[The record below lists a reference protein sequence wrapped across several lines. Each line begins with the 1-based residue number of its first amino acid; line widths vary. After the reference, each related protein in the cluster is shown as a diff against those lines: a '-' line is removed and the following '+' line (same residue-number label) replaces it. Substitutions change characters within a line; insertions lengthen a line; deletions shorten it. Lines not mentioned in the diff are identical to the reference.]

1 MTADVASHRKPRQHP
16 LTGATARTAAGLA
29 LAGAATATVLDGSAH
44 AAPHPTPSQL
54 RTQIDRYYQQ
64 AEAATERYNGAKEKA
79 DRAESTLEGL
89 QDEAARRTA
98 RLNTARNALGSVAT
112 AQYREGSMPTSVR
125 LLMSSSPEQY
135 LERASMTDRAG
146 VRRSIAVTRY
156 RQELRDVEQVRTTA
170 GDRLTEIQKERATLA
185 RQKRAVESKLTEARK
200 ILERLPEEH
209 RTAVARGEV
218 APAAVGGVAAA
229 ASAVPGTLRAARSA
243 PRDALQA
250 PTQRAAQ
257 AVAYAYAALGKPYVW
272 GATGPSSFDCSG
284 LTQAAWQAAGV
295 SLPRTTYTQINAGR
309 RVSRGALAPGDLVFF
324 YSGVS
329 HVGIYV
335 GGGRMIHAPHPGAPV
350 RIAPVDEMPFAGA
363 ARPA

>member
-1 MTADVASHRKPRQHP
+1 MASHRKPRQHP

-29 LAGAATATVLDGSAH
+29 LAGAATATVLDGSAQ

-54 RTQIDRYYQQ
+54 RTRIDRYYQE

-112 AQYREGSMPTSVR
+112 AQYREGSLPTSVR
-125 LLMSSSPEQY
+125 LLMSASPEQY
-135 LERASMTDRAG
+135 LERASMSDRAG

-156 RQELRDVEQVRTTA
+156 RDELRDVEQVRTSA
-170 GDRLTEIQKERATLA
+170 GGRLAELRREKATLA
-185 RQKRAVESKLTEARK
+185 RHKRAVESKLTEARK

-209 RTAVARGEV
+209 RAAVARGDAAPQA
-218 APAAVGGVAAA
+218 APAGGVT
-229 ASAVPGTLRAARSA
+229 SAVPAALHTGGSVVGGA
-243 PRDALQA
+243 AQA
-250 PTQRAAQ
+250 PTQRAAR
-257 AVAYAYAALGKPYVW
+257 AVAYAYSALGKPYVW
-272 GATGPSSFDCSG
+272 GATGPSAFDCSG
-284 LTQAAWQAAGV
+284 LTQAAWRAAGV

-309 RVSRGALAPGDLVFF
+309 RISRGALAPGDLVFF

-363 ARPA
+363 SRPA

>member
-1 MTADVASHRKPRQHP
+1 MASHRKPRQHP

-29 LAGAATATVLDGSAH
+29 LAGAATATVLDGSAQ

-54 RTQIDRYYQQ
+54 RTQIDRYYQE

-112 AQYREGSMPTSVR
+112 AQYREGSLPTSVR
-125 LLMSSSPEQY
+125 LLTASSPEQY

-156 RQELRDVEQVRTTA
+156 RHELRDVEQVRTTA
-170 GDRLTEIQKERATLA
+170 GGRLAELRKEKATLA
-185 RQKRAVESKLTEARK
+185 RHKRAVESKLIEARK

-209 RTAVARGEV
+209 RAAVARGDAATGA
-218 APAAVGGVAAA
+218 APVNEVGGVTA
-229 ASAVPGTLRAARSA
+229 AVPAALGTSGGASGGTAQAA
-243 PRDALQA
+243 
-250 PTQRAAQ
+250 TGRAAQ
-257 AVAYAYAALGKPYVW
+257 AVAYAYSALGKPYVW
-272 GATGPSSFDCSG
+272 GATGPSAFDCSG
-284 LTQAAWQAAGV
+284 LAQAAWRAAGV

-309 RVSRGALAPGDLVFF
+309 RISRGALAPGDLVFF

-350 RIAPVDEMPFAGA
+350 RVASISEMPFVGA
-363 ARPA
+363 SRPA